1 MNNKCTLEEY
11 KGCCCQCEYST
22 PLMKHPFNKEV
33 GKGRMSEAMGYACI
47 GFFSLGEKVA
57 HFFENE
63 HGMCELFKQK
73 NNGE

>member
-1 MNNKCTLEEY
+1 
-11 KGCCCQCEYST
+11 
-22 PLMKHPFNKEV
+22 MKHPFNKEV

-73 NNGE
+73 NNGN